1 MCQKQA
7 GAGLGAIAAAAAA
20 GPSVWSVLG
29 GAAGG
34 SVVGIIA
41 HMAAPVAKAA
51 ELPSGSAQSQA
62 CHWQPTTLVH
72 CVAVAEL
79 GGAVANPWHCTL
91 ACSQRNLQ
99 GWEAVHVHVLAAQ
112 RSNEGNSMGGVRTDI
127 TSNCPKHPLTHL
139 LCPK

>member
-29 GAAGG
+29 GAVGG

-41 HMAAPVAKAA
+41 HMASPVARAA
-51 ELPSGSAQSQA
+51 ELPSGSAQSEA
-62 CHWQPTTLVH
+62 CQQQRMTLVH

-79 GGAVANPWHCTL
+79 GGSMASFWLYNAGL
-91 ACSQRNLQ
+91 QRVETVP
-99 GWEAVHVHVLAAQ
+99 G
-112 RSNEGNSMGGVRTDI
+112 RYFSRTA
-127 TSNCPKHPLTHL
+127 LW
-139 LCPK
+139 